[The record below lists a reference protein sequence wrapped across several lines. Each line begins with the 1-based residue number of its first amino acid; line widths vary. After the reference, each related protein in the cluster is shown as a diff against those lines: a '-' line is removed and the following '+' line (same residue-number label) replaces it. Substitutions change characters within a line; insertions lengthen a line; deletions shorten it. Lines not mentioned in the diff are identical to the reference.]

1 MIVDLNED
9 SASVEIVSKST
20 ESGFASEK
28 SVVSACDNS
37 IELISS
43 SSDLDKWSLVE
54 FNGK

>member
-20 ESGFASEK
+20 ESGFASEE
-28 SVVSACDNS
+28 S
-37 IELISS
+37 ELISS